1 MELKSFL
8 RECLDVSET
17 AYKQEVE
24 RQKDIGTKLDYL
36 FKWLTVFVAI
46 GNIGVPL
53 IAKYTDETV
62 ISGVFWLLYGIL
74 SLCLVG
80 ALLLIIG
87 VQFPRKQVYFPLG
100 TDICKKAKG
109 NDQLFNQE
117 EDWYYQKILYW
128 DNMTRSLDQ
137 KNNKAINMIRIIDV
151 MFIVAMILLSVLFF
165 YILKRT
171 V

>member
-17 AYKQEVE
+17 AYKQELD

-62 ISGVFWLLYGIL
+62 ISGVFWVLYGVL
-74 SLCLVG
+74 SVCLVG
-80 ALLLIIG
+80 SLLLIIG
-87 VQFPRKQVYFPLG
+87 VQFPREQVYFPLG
-100 TDICKKAKG
+100 TDICEKVKG
-109 NDQLFNQE
+109 DHQLFNKE
-117 EDWYYQKILYW
+117 EDWYYQKILYR
-128 DNMTRSLDQ
+128 DNMTRSLEQ
-137 KNNKAINMIRIIDV
+137 KNNKAISMIRIIDI
-151 MFIVAMILLSVLFF
+151 MFVAAMILLSVLFF
-165 YILKRT
+165 YILQRT